1 MTAVLKPHP
10 DGEGCT
16 CAHCDAEESSLWRPA
31 HDGTGYVCRCND
43 CWRDEGW
50 LPPKKKR
57 GRKSKSDPGADIDL
71 VMLPAGTISGITKIE
86 AQRCAPHDS
95 CPCIAPHDVR
105 APTARD
111 LCVLRFCDPTHLPVM
126 HEQRRIAA
134 LQNDPEY
141 LVLGIF
147 RGQALEDPGFPDKRW
162 LTLDVMRAT
171 LEVAAIQEKIEEYE
185 AASKAAR
192 VAKLAATPT
201 VSPES

>member
-86 AQRCAPHDS
+86 AQRCAPHDP
-95 CPCIAPHDVR
+95 CPCIAPTSESSHR
-105 APTARD
+105 A
-111 LCVLRFCDPTHLPVM
+111 
-126 HEQRRIAA
+126 
-134 LQNDPEY
+134 
-141 LVLGIF
+141 
-147 RGQALEDPGFPDKRW
+147 
-162 LTLDVMRAT
+162 
-171 LEVAAIQEKIEEYE
+171 
-185 AASKAAR
+185 
-192 VAKLAATPT
+192 
-201 VSPES
+201 